1 MEAIKNLDC
10 DSFLVL
16 LASENSE
23 ILSCT
28 LAFLSKIIS
37 VKKDVD
43 SSFIQN
49 ITKEVI
55 EELLLD
61 ETSDCILIKIFY
73 LLGLTARNYKS
84 CLENRNK
91 LADSISKHGSETDQ
105 KGLLNAVKFALHFIQ
120 MA

>member
-1 MEAIKNLDC
+1 MVFLFNDKLSEAFTVMKT
-10 DSFLVL
+10 
-16 LASENSE
+16 E
-23 ILSCT
+23 
-28 LAFLSKIIS
+28 SKIAENTPRHPLKELILE
-37 VKKDVD
+37 VK
-43 SSFIQN
+43 N

-61 ETSDCILIKIFY
+61 ETSNLILIKIFY

-105 KGLLNAVKFALHFIQ
+105 KCLLNAVKFALHFIQ